1 MAQPGLAM
9 SQIPVAVTAV
19 PHSLGY
25 TLVVF
30 GERNHPRRMITRV
43 LVSEYAA
50 ACTWMANFSG
60 TWSSCALWVCKL
72 RACTQHFCSWF
83 KLVRVRWKSK
93 SCYLAHYL
101 VCTTCLRYR
110 AAFYLPYLNEYY
122 DFASIFNTG
131 HYKLKPSDLLHYTRR
146 LQRFVRKRR
155 AFSVDLP
162 AQTLTLSADLPKTLS
177 LSADLPSQT
186 STLSADLPSQTSTLS
201 ADLPQTLT
209 LSADL
214 PQTLTLSADL
224 PQPLTLSADLPQ
236 PLTLSADL
244 PQPLTLPADLPGQ
257 ALTFP
262 PSLEPNNTS
271 VTVTRCAPLAGPR
284 ETSVVSYAQAVTHKD
299 DTDRQSRC
307 AKSTKTLRQEPSC
320 QTSRRGP
327 CKEHNLNSRCRTNIA
342 KPTYK
347 TSKTS
352 TPWLASQKTTKPI
365 CQARKPNY
373 ARSKTQQSG
382 VKTSTKSSNIEQLQE
397 PTKSSNIE
405 QLQAPTKS
413 NNNDELQEPTK
424 SNIIDQLQEPTK
436 SNIIDQLQELTKS
449 NNIDQLQEPT
459 KSNNTDQLQEP
470 TKSSN
475 VDHFQEPTSKKP
487 KNVGQHQE
495 PKRLG
500 VEAKRGK
507 AKVARR
513 KKAKKKQARAM
524 HCDKSSKH
532 LEKVVPR
539 KAKLR
544 VVCLAITMWQSL
556 ARACKARPEFPCETW
571 SFKSCTDLLKVNATQ
586 EGDDSL
592 LLPCWPFRVDQA
604 RHILLVIAQASMLTS
619 ISRSGNSFVFHLVSY
634 LVGSTACH
642 DPNDV
647 GLVANKHG
655 VLVPDVL
662 ALMGRFS
669 RAICATT
676 LVFGTKKT
684 GVHVAFVW
692 MEGKQHP
699 LAVMVPKDLFTCAQV
714 AQLTTQ
720 VKFVFA
726 SYVLASLESFDTA
739 SLINFANC
747 TNDQDAH
754 IDFAGMLYPTIA
766 GQLPTK
772 DTQGLFEC
780 IGLCRS
786 NARRMVGH
794 NHTNGMCISTSL
806 ASARRSLWNVP
817 EPERSAL
824 EAYKQAMACLVA
836 TFVAVHAFATL
847 SREYARQPEKGS
859 VYPRLARQLSKL
871 LEANIDVGFYS
882 KKNATHF
889 LASNAIL
896 IASASS
902 ARATFLG
909 VGHLVSA
916 ILGSPSSPC
925 FRKAVPM
932 KATPQ
937 SMEAYRSS
945 CLNAIAFVDQTYS
958 LVRESVFRGCP
969 CACFDLKHAKPT
981 IPAIPQKHKS
991 PEASLVAAQD
1001 GVHSS
1006 ESKAKQEE
1014 ASQKESLDAT
1024 QDGVTGSESKAK
1036 QDEASQKESL
1046 DATQDG
1052 VHSSESKAKQDEA
1065 SQKES
1070 LDATQDGV
1078 TGSESKAKQ
1087 DEASQKESLDAAQ
1100 DGVHSSGPKEDR
1112 EQQEQQEEQEAQ
1124 EKQEGASQDGSRKA
1138 FASHNATSRFAVSP
1152 TSGLHFHIIAG
1163 VWIAYAETPA
1173 SSCSLETMDATIPET
1188 LQKSIT
1194 TLRQL
1199 ISGANAPFVL
1209 VLYASLAFVVDA
1221 LRSHTT
1227 LGTLPDLVVSGDTTF
1242 AAVLRGALGC
1252 FDERDKDTV
1261 WTKIGSTL
1269 VECILFVATT

>member
-1 MAQPGLAM
+1 MA
-9 SQIPVAVTAV
+9 QIPVAVTAV

-30 GERNHPRRMITRV
+30 GERNHPKRMITRV

-101 VCTTCLRYR
+101 VCTTCLRYRR

-186 STLSADLPSQTSTLS
+186 STLSADLP
-201 ADLPQTLT
+201 
-209 LSADL
+209 
-214 PQTLTLSADL
+214 QTLTLSADL
-224 PQPLTLSADLPQ
+224 PQPLTLSADLP
-236 PLTLSADL
+236 A
-244 PQPLTLPADLPGQ
+244 QPLTLPADLPGQ

-271 VTVTRCAPLAGPR
+271 VTVTRCAPSAGPR

-397 PTKSSNIE
+397 PTKS
-405 QLQAPTKS
+405 
-413 NNNDELQEPTK
+413 
-424 SNIIDQLQEPTK
+424 
-436 SNIIDQLQELTKS
+436 NIIDQLQELTKS

-459 KSNNTDQLQEP
+459 KSNNTDQLQEPTKSNNIDQLQEPAKSNNIDQLQEP

-1024 QDGVTGSESKAK
+1024 QDGV
-1036 QDEASQKESL
+1036 
-1046 DATQDG
+1046 
-1052 VHSSESKAKQDEA
+1052 
-1065 SQKES
+1065 
-1070 LDATQDGV
+1070 
-1078 TGSESKAKQ
+1078 
-1087 DEASQKESLDAAQ
+1087 
-1100 DGVHSSGPKEDR
+1100 HSSGPKEDR